1 MPGIPLLSPFPG
13 PDLPASSASL
23 FNNYLVAWL
32 SSLERASGL
41 PRFGLG
47 PSAVA
52 AGGELRRSAKAG
64 FDSSGAPIVLGLILS
79 VPL

>member
-13 PDLPASSASL
+13 PDLPASIANL

-32 SSLERASGL
+32 SSLERAL

-52 AGGELRRSAKAG
+52 AGGALRRSAKAG
-64 FDSSGAPIVLGLILS
+64 FDSSGAPIVLGLILG